1 VVDTQQLPLFPLNT
15 VLFPGGQL
23 ALRIFEARYL
33 DLVSQCGHNGQG
45 FGVCLILE
53 GEEVGAPAV
62 PAAIG
67 CEARIADFSTGADGL
82 LVLSVQGER
91 RFHVE
96 RSRIRDNGLIMA
108 DVSWYQAPTHQAV
121 APEHQLLSLLLR
133 RIVERAGAPHD
144 RVEKHCFEDADWVSW
159 RLAEWLPL
167 SWPDR
172 QFLLQE
178 SDARARLQK
187 LVELIPEYQT
197 F

>member
-1 VVDTQQLPLFPLNT
+1 MPLFPLNT

-23 ALRIFEARYL
+23 SLRIFEARYL
-33 DLVSQCGHNGQG
+33 DLVRDCGHSGEG

-53 GEEVGAPAV
+53 GDEVGAPAV

-67 CEARIADFSTGADGL
+67 CEARITDFSTGPDGL
-82 LVLSVQGER
+82 LLLSVQGDR

-96 RSRIRDNGLIMA
+96 RSRVRDNGLIVA
-108 DVSWYQAPTHQAV
+108 EVSWYEARDRQAV
-121 APEHQLLSLLLR
+121 QPEHQLLTLLLR
-133 RIVERAGAPHD
+133 RIVERAGPPHD
-144 RVEKHCFEDADWVSW
+144 QIEKACFDDADWVSW

-167 SWPDR
+167 TGLDR
-172 QFLLQE
+172 QVLLQE
-178 SDARARLQK
+178 SDSHARLQK